1 MNGGARCWASLPADA
16 LAYIINE
23 GGLCQ
28 NDVASIRLVC
38 VYWRATTNSHLKSL
52 APACTSLEQVASIA
66 QRFPFLTNCDLTRC
80 DTRLVG
86 HASLC
91 RDASAH
97 LSSLLAALSRMP
109 SLTTLHISDT
119 FSERMGQKHWAS
131 LVCAQA
137 LVDLAQPP
145 GSPTSF
151 EAPPAMLHM
160 DAGGGEVSDGGA
172 VAATTT
178 SPVSVSTVASVGTAL
193 AAVTVGATHGSV
205 GRTRVDLS
213 MRPMAENVPLTPHS
227 PGGSNSCG
235 EVDGDADVDRAAG
248 TSGEALQPT
257 AEGPSGNAAAAGEA
271 AVLTATADEAAVLT
285 ATAGEAAVLTTTAG
299 EAAVLTATA
308 DEAAV
313 LTATAD
319 EAAVLTAT
327 ADEAAE
333 LGAEDSDAA
342 EGSVRDAG
350 PEGGGGSSGGGL
362 ASPPPPP
369 PPPSAQQGHGLLLK
383 DQVTDRLDARG
394 AAQSERREMA
404 TVAPPPLFLNA
415 AELADPGIKSFSR
428 AISRPGATHQHA
440 FWLPDWCGRLA
451 GLQELHVRGRQRP
464 SAGLPPC
471 LLWLHAGR
479 TAPQLTSLSLVRLS
493 LVTLPEQLQYL
504 TGLTRLVAQDCSL
517 SLMPR
522 GLASGLARLQY
533 IDLSLNGLT
542 ALPADFTELTALKHL
557 DLQRNKL
564 VTLPADIGRLC
575 HVTCLLL
582 NNNQLRQLPPSM
594 SAMRHVE
601 VLSCSYNW
609 LGGMGP
615 SLPLLCNL
623 PRLKKLELACVSD
636 VRCRLVPP
644 QELRFLAAHLTHLD
658 LASNNLVPADVLGTL
673 TSVRSLV
680 LSDCGLLA
688 VPPWVRRLAP
698 SLHHLDLSNN
708 SLSELPPWLA
718 ACTRLSYLS
727 IAHNRLSLRVPPSVL
742 EQMPQL
748 EVVESE

>member
-38 VYWRATTNSHLKSL
+38 VHWRATTNSHLKSL

-131 LVCAQA
+131 LVCTQA
-137 LVDLAQPP
+137 LVDLTQPP
-145 GSPTSF
+145 GSPTSA
-151 EAPPAMLHM
+151 EAPSVLLYM

-178 SPVSVSTVASVGTAL
+178 SPFSTVATVGTAL
-193 AAVTVGATHGSV
+193 AAATVGAAHGSV
-205 GRTRVDLS
+205 GRARVDLS
-213 MRPMAENVPLTPHS
+213 MRPLADFLSRVPLG
-227 PGGSNSCG
+227 PGGSNSY
-235 EVDGDADVDRAAG
+235 EEELDGDADDDGAASP
-248 TSGEALQPT
+248 SGGSLQRT
-257 AEGPSGNAAAAGEA
+257 AKGPSDNAAAH
-271 AVLTATADEAAVLT
+271 TATADVAADCR
-285 ATAGEAAVLTTTAG
+285 AN
-299 EAAVLTATA
+299 
-308 DEAAV
+308 
-313 LTATAD
+313 
-319 EAAVLTAT
+319 
-327 ADEAAE
+327 
-333 LGAEDSDAA
+333 DSDVA
-342 EGSVRDAG
+342 EGTANEVD
-350 PEGGGGSSGGGL
+350 PQGGGSGSGDGGVGGL

-369 PPPSAQQGHGLLLK
+369 QSAHAGPGPGQLFE
-383 DQVTDRLDARG
+383 VPVSDRSGSG
-394 AAQSERREMA
+394 AAQRERRQTVA
-404 TVAPPPLFLNA
+404 VAPPPLFLNA

-517 SLMPR
+517 SLVPR
-522 GLASGLARLQY
+522 GLASGLSRLQY
-533 IDLSLNGLT
+533 MDLSLNGLT
-542 ALPADFTELTALKHL
+542 ALPVDFTELTALKHL

-564 VTLPADIGRLC
+564 VALPADIGRLC
-575 HVTCLLL
+575 RVTCLLL
-582 NNNQLRQLPPSM
+582 NNNQLRQLPASM

-615 SLPLLCNL
+615 SLPLLCHL

-644 QELRFLAAHLTHLD
+644 QELRLLAAHLTHLD